1 MLNKEVNLNMKF
13 LEWWKNTSKN
23 SSAEC
28 SQTGIENNKKS
39 SRLKKLKKGAKYV
52 YAGFL
57 AYCLFVVGTGSIGGY
72 YLSNPN
78 ADASVNMQGSG
89 GYSNYY
95 NYEQSGTISVTASR
109 SGNTVNVTV
118 SGTIAYKPHFWGGF
132 GAVIT
137 DSDGNVLKDM
147 RDASTPAPNN
157 IYYKDMSALSCSFTY
172 KGANPTV
179 WIYAGPG
186 MPGVPG
192 ETLDASW
199 RTGNSTNYTIGSG
212 GIYVVITHHSVT
224 LDVPAAVSDTLIYND
239 NGGSGGPGS
248 QSVNGNATISS
259 TKPTRD
265 GYDFLYWA
273 STGTWANEAKTVTI
287 NNSTIDRAF
296 VHSIGNNKYE
306 IMVHTNGSIGSV
318 KVPIWTADGNQS
330 DLDWHPLGSG
340 SWTRDGQYYNW
351 GAQITHKGDLA
362 GVSLWMHIYAWTSS
376 GGSVGVEYGVVPHIF
391 YSGGSYTYVSGEKKS
406 TTLYAVWS
414 APHTYSVVYN
424 GNGATAGSMPNSN
437 HTYDTAKNL
446 TANGYTRNGYTFLGW
461 STSPNGSVQY
471 SDGES
476 VKNLTATKGGIVN
489 LYAQW
494 KQLGYE
500 VEYNGNGS
508 DGGSTDGQF
517 VPYNQTTS
525 LNKNGYYKK
534 GYKFKEWN
542 SKANGSGE
550 SYKDQQNISVDE
562 NKTVTKQ

>member
-1 MLNKEVNLNMKF
+1 MRLFKRQKHLTENPNI
-13 LEWWKNTSKN
+13 
-23 SSAEC
+23 EC
-28 SQTGIENNKKS
+28 SLNTNKVKS
-39 SRLKKLKKGAKYV
+39 DKKDLWIKRAKKGAKYL

-57 AYCLFVVGTGSIGGY
+57 AYCLFAVGTGSIGGY

-78 ADASVNMQGSG
+78 ADADVNMQGSG

-95 NYEQSGTISVTASR
+95 NYSQSGKISVTASR
-109 SGNTVNVTV
+109 SGNNVNVTV
-118 SGTIAYKPHFWGGF
+118 SGTLAYTPHFWGGF

-137 DSDGNVLKDM
+137 DPNGKVLK
-147 RDASTPAPNN
+147 RIQDASTPAPNN
-157 IYYKDMSALSCSFTY
+157 TYYKDMSGLSCSFSY

-186 MPGVPG
+186 MPGG
-192 ETLDASW
+192 EGDTLPASW

-273 STGTWANEAKTVTI
+273 STNTWVNEAKTVKI

-306 IMVHTNGSIGSV
+306 IMVHTNGSIGNV
-318 KVPIWTADGNQS
+318 KVPIWTADGDQS
-330 DLDWHPLGSG
+330 DLAWHPLGSG

-351 GAQITHKGDLA
+351 GAQVTHNGDLA
-362 GVSLWMHIYAWTSS
+362 GIQLWMHIYAYPSS
-376 GGSVGVEYGVVPHIF
+376 GGQVGVEYGALPQVF
-391 YSGGSYTYVSGEKKS
+391 YPGGSYNYVSGSKQS
-406 TTLYAVWS
+406 TTIYAVWS
-414 APHTYSVVYN
+414 APHTYSVAYN
-424 GNGATAGSMPNSN
+424 GNGATGGSMSKSN

-446 TANGYTRNGYTFLGW
+446 TTNGYTRNGYTFLGW
-461 STSPNGSVQY
+461 STSPDGGVQY
-471 SDGES
+471 SDGDS
-476 VKNLTATKGGIVN
+476 VSNLTATDGETVN

-500 VEYNGNGS
+500 INYDGNGA
-508 DGGSTDGQF
+508 DGGSTSGQF

-525 LNKNGYYKK
+525 LNKSGYYKK

-542 SKANGSGE
+542 SKSNGSGE

>member
-1 MLNKEVNLNMKF
+1 MRLFKRQKHLTENPNI
-13 LEWWKNTSKN
+13 
-23 SSAEC
+23 EC
-28 SQTGIENNKKS
+28 SLNTNKVKS
-39 SRLKKLKKGAKYV
+39 DKKDLWIKRAKKGAKYL

-57 AYCLFVVGTGSIGGY
+57 AYCLFAVGTGSIGGY

-78 ADASVNMQGSG
+78 ADADVNMQGSG

-95 NYEQSGTISVTASR
+95 NYSQSGNISVTASR
-109 SGNTVNVTV
+109 SGNNVNVTV
-118 SGTIAYKPHFWGGF
+118 SGTLVYTPKFNGGF
-132 GAVIT
+132 AAVLT
-137 DSDGNVLKDM
+137 DPSGTVIGRIQ
-147 RDASTPAPNN
+147 RDDAAVKNKTTY
-157 IYYKDMSALSCSFTY
+157 IDMSGLSCSFSY

-186 MPGVPG
+186 MPGG
-192 ETLDASW
+192 EGDTLPASW

-239 NGGSGGPGS
+239 NGGSSGPGS

-273 STGTWANEAKTVTI
+273 STSTWANEAKTVKI

-306 IMVHTNGSIGSV
+306 IMVHTNGSIGNV
-318 KVPIWTADGNQS
+318 KVPIWTNDSDQS
-330 DLDWHPLGSG
+330 DCVWHPLYMGN
-340 SWTRDGQYYNW
+340 WTRDGQYYNW
-351 GAQITHKGDLA
+351 GAQVTHNGELA
-362 GVSLWMHIYAWTSS
+362 GLLLWMHIYAYPSS
-376 GGSVGVEYGVVPHIF
+376 GGSVGVQYGTFPQVF
-391 YSGGSYTYVSGEKKS
+391 YPGGSYNYVSGSKQS
-406 TTLYAVWS
+406 TTIYAVWS
-414 APHTYSVVYN
+414 APHTYSVAYN
-424 GNGATAGSMPNSN
+424 GNGATGGSMSNSN

>member
-1 MLNKEVNLNMKF
+1 MRLFKRQKHLTENPNI
-13 LEWWKNTSKN
+13 
-23 SSAEC
+23 EC
-28 SQTGIENNKKS
+28 SLNTNKVKS
-39 SRLKKLKKGAKYV
+39 DKKDLWIKRAKKGAKYL

-95 NYEQSGTISVTASR
+95 NYDQSGSISVTASR
-109 SGNTVNVTV
+109 SGDNVNVTV
-118 SGTIAYKPHFWGGF
+118 SGTLAYTPHFWGGF

-137 DSDGNVLKDM
+137 DPNGKVLK
-147 RDASTPAPNN
+147 RIQDASAPAPNN
-157 IYYKDMSALSCSFTY
+157 TYYKDMSGLSCSFSY
-172 KGANPTV
+172 NGANPTV

-186 MPGVPG
+186 MPGG
-192 ETLDASW
+192 EGDTLPASW

-273 STGTWANEAKTVTI
+273 STNTWANEAKTVKI

-306 IMVHTNGSIGSV
+306 IMVHTNGSIGNV
-318 KVPIWTADGNQS
+318 KVPIWTADGDQS
-330 DLDWHPLGSG
+330 DLAWHPLGSG

-351 GAQITHKGDLA
+351 GAQVTHNGDLA
-362 GVSLWMHIYAWTSS
+362 GIQLWMHIYAYPSS
-376 GGSVGVEYGVVPHIF
+376 GGQVGVEYGALPQVF
-391 YSGGSYTYVSGEKKS
+391 YPGGSYNYVSGSKQS
-406 TTLYAVWS
+406 TTIYAVWS
-414 APHTYSVVYN
+414 APHTYSVAYN
-424 GNGATAGSMPNSN
+424 GNGATGGSMSKSN

-446 TANGYTRNGYTFLGW
+446 TTNGYTRNGYTFLGW
-461 STSPNGSVQY
+461 STSPDGGVQY
-471 SDGES
+471 SDGDS
-476 VKNLTATKGGIVN
+476 VLNLTATDGETVN

-500 VEYNGNGS
+500 INYDGNGA
-508 DGGSTDGQF
+508 DGGSTSGQF

-525 LNKNGYYKK
+525 LNKSGYYKK

-542 SKANGSGE
+542 SKSNGSGE

>member
-1 MLNKEVNLNMKF
+1 MQAF
-13 LEWWKNTSKN
+13 LLIV
-23 SSAEC
+23 C
-28 SQTGIENNKKS
+28 
-39 SRLKKLKKGAKYV
+39 LL
-52 YAGFL
+52 L
-57 AYCLFVVGTGSIGGY
+57 ARGGVGGY

-78 ADASVNMQGSG
+78 ADANVDMTASG

-95 NYEQSGTISVTASR
+95 NYEQSGTVSITASR
-109 SGNTVNVTV
+109 SGNNVNVTV
-118 SGTIAYKPHFWGGF
+118 SGSLAYTPHFWGGF

-137 DSDGNVLKDM
+137 DPTGKVLK
-147 RDASTPAPNN
+147 RIQDASTPAPNN
-157 IYYKDMSALSCSFTY
+157 TYYKDMSGLSCSFSY
-172 KGANPTV
+172 KEANPTV

-186 MPGVPG
+186 MPGG
-192 ETLDASW
+192 EGDTLPASW
-199 RTGNSTNYTIGSG
+199 RTGNSTNYTVGSG

-239 NGGSGGPGS
+239 NGGSSGPGS
-248 QSVNGNATISS
+248 QSVNGNATITP
-259 TKPTRD
+259 TKPTRA
-265 GYDFLYWA
+265 GYDFLYW
-273 STGTWANEAKTVTI
+273 SSLSSWENEAKTVTI

-362 GVSLWMHIYAWTSS
+362 GTSLWMHIYAWTSS

-406 TTLYAVWS
+406 TTLYAIWS
-414 APHTYSVVYN
+414 APHTYSVAYN
-424 GNGATAGSMPNSN
+424 GNGATSGSMSKSN

-446 TANGYTRNGYTFLGW
+446 TTNGYTRNGYAFLGW

-471 SDGES
+471 GDGQS
-476 VKNLTATKGGIVN
+476 VSNLTATNGETVN

-500 VEYNGNGS
+500 IDYDGNGAE
-508 DGGSTDGQF
+508 GGSTSGQF
-517 VPYNQTTS
+517 VPYNKTTS

-542 SKANGSGE
+542 TKTNGSGE
-550 SYKDQQNISVDE
+550 SYKDQQKITVDE